1 LFQEKMYWVILE
13 KFHKTSNFCKMFL
26 MNEPHE
32 ADNKQTCTGILIT
45 HILFNNNNDQTPYVF
60 EILSLLKLC
69 IYTYRFS

>member
-1 LFQEKMYWVILE
+1 
-13 KFHKTSNFCKMFL
+13 MFL